1 MNSPCWQ
8 CIRRYPACHGDC
20 PDYAKFR
27 EMLAAE
33 QARRRKEKDVVDYQ
47 KRTAAKIAKRYNSR
61 RDGHFAE

>member
-27 EMLAAE
+27 EAIAAE
-33 QARRRKEKDVVDYQ
+33 AKQRRKEKDVIDYQ
-47 KRTAAKIAKRYNSR
+47 KRTAARIAKRRHAR
-61 RDGHFAE
+61 RDGYNAE

>member
-27 EMLAAE
+27 EMMAAE
-33 QARRRKEKDVVDYQ
+33 RMRRQKERDLDDYQ
-47 KRTAAKIAKRYNSR
+47 KRTSAKIRKRNNDR
-61 RDGHFAE
+61 RGSHHAQ